1 MNLGIILTSGIANS
15 GVNTV
20 LKLAD
25 AALKKHNVKVFC
37 YGNGVAVTKNGQEP
51 MRNFINIGNEI
62 GGLINNG
69 LEVVVCGSCARARGI
84 KENELIPG
92 ARIGKTGKDLPE
104 LIDWA
109 DRVITVK

>member
-1 MNLGIILTSGIANS
+1 MKMLIILKTCS
-15 GVNTV
+15 NTAIHLAGAG
-20 LKLAD
+20 LKRHSI
-25 AALKKHNVKVFC
+25 KMFC
-37 YGNGVAVTKNGQEP
+37 YGDGVAVMKNGQEP

-62 GGLINNG
+62 GELINNG

-104 LIDWA
+104 LISWA